1 MTAASRPGALSASG
15 AARARPGG
23 RRGGRLRARERAGLW
38 FVLPALAVYLLF
50 FGLPFLATLWLGFTD
65 WGGVGWPDWTGMA
78 NYARLAAD
86 RAMWGALGNNLI
98 WVVLGTAIPVLVG
111 LVLAVMLWSDAR
123 GSVAYRTAFFL
134 PVILSPV
141 VIGVIWGWIYN
152 PLFGLLN
159 TGLREVGLGRW
170 AIGWLGEPS
179 TALYAVLVTAIWS
192 YFGFCIVV
200 LFAGLQKVDPELVA
214 AARVDGASPVQRFRH
229 VIVPQIAP
237 VLTMVIVYTVIGG
250 FNAFD
255 MVWVMTQGGP
265 NNASEVI
272 ATYTYE
278 VAFRGNEYGYGA
290 TLSMVMSAVA
300 LLAAWATMA
309 LRRRWA

>member
-1 MTAASRPGALSASG
+1 MTARPRTEASAALGAGVKTGRRRSG
-15 AARARPGG
+15 TAARQM
-23 RRGGRLRARERAGLW
+23 AGLW
-38 FVLPALAVYLLF
+38 FVLPALVLYMLF
-50 FGLPFLATLWLGFTD
+50 FGLPFLATVWLSFTD
-65 WGGVGWPDWTGMA
+65 WNGLGWPSFSGLA
-78 NYARLAAD
+78 NYARLAVD
-86 RAMWGALGNNLI
+86 GAMWSALANNLI
-98 WVVLGTAIPVLVG
+98 WVVLGTAVPVIVG
-111 LVLAVMLWSDAR
+111 LILAVMLWSDAR
-123 GSVAYRTAFFL
+123 GSVAYRTIFFL

-159 TGLREVGLGRW
+159 TGLRQIGLGRW
-170 AIGWLGEPS
+170 AMGWLGES
-179 TALYAVLVTAIWS
+179 ETALYAVLLTAIWS

-200 LFAGLQKVDPELVA
+200 LFAGLQKVNPELVE
-214 AARVDGASPVQRFRH
+214 AARIDGASPAQRFRH

-272 ATYTYE
+272 STYTYE

-290 TLSMVMSAVA
+290 TLSMVMSVVS
-300 LLAAWATMA
+300 LLAAWATMI
-309 LRRRWA
+309 LRKRAA

>member
-1 MTAASRPGALSASG
+1 MTTSASRSG
-15 AARARPGG
+15 GLAAGRAAAR
-23 RRGGRLRARERAGLW
+23 RRGRFKTRERAGLW
-38 FVLPALAVYLLF
+38 FVLPALVVYMLF
-50 FGLPFLATLWLGFTD
+50 FGLPFLATLWLSFTD
-65 WGGVGWPDWTGMA
+65 WGGVGWPDWTGVA
-78 NYARLAAD
+78 NYDRLARD
-86 RAMWGALGNNLI
+86 GAMWHALGNNLI

-123 GSVAYRTAFFL
+123 GSVAYRTVFFL

-159 TGLREVGLGRW
+159 TGLRGIGLGAW
-170 AIGWLGEPS
+170 AIGWLGEPG

-200 LFAGLQKVDPELVA
+200 LFAGLQKVDPELVD
-214 AARVDGASPVQRFRH
+214 AARVDGAGPVQRFRS

-237 VLTMVIVYTVIGG
+237 VLTMVTVYTVIGG

-290 TLSMVMSAVA
+290 TLSMVMSVVA
-300 LLAAWATMA
+300 LLAAWATMR
-309 LRRRWA
+309 LRARIA

>member
-1 MTAASRPGALSASG
+1 M
-15 AARARPGG
+15 RARQ
-23 RRGGRLRARERAGLW
+23 RAGLW
-38 FVLPALAVYLLF
+38 FVLPALLVYLLF
-50 FGLPFLATLWLGFTD
+50 FGLPFLATIWLSLTD
-65 WGGVGWPDWTGMA
+65 WNGVGWPDFSGAA
-78 NYARLAAD
+78 NYGRLLGD
-86 RAMWGALGNNLI
+86 GAMWHALGNNLI
-98 WVVLGTAIPVLVG
+98 WVVLGTVIPVIVG
-111 LVLAVMLWSDAR
+111 LILAVMLWSDAR
-123 GSVAYRTAFFL
+123 GSMAYRTIFFL

-141 VIGVIWGWIYN
+141 VIGVIWAWIYN

-159 TGLREVGLGRW
+159 TGLRNVGLGRW
-170 AIGWLGEPS
+170 AIGWLGEPE

-214 AARVDGASPVQRFRH
+214 ASRIDGANARQRFSN
-229 VIVPQIAP
+229 VIVPQIRP

-250 FNAFD
+250 FNTFD
-255 MVWVMTQGGP
+255 VVWVMTQGGP

-290 TLSMVMSAVA
+290 TLSVLMSLVA
-300 LLAAWATMA
+300 LLAAWAAMR
-309 LRRRWA
+309 LREGPR

>member
-1 MTAASRPGALSASG
+1 MTVTPRTKAPAAPGAGAKPGRRRSRTAA
-15 AARARPGG
+15 
-23 RRGGRLRARERAGLW
+23 RELAGLW
-38 FVLPALAVYLLF
+38 FVLPALVIYLMF
-50 FGLPFLATLWLGFTD
+50 FGLPFLATVGLSFTD
-65 WGGVGWPDWTGMA
+65 WNGIGWPDFTGIA
-78 NYARLAAD
+78 NYSRLAVD
-86 RAMWGALGNNLI
+86 GAMWSALTNNLI
-98 WVVLGTAIPVLVG
+98 WVVLGTAVPVIVG
-111 LVLAVMLWSDAR
+111 LILAVMLWSDAR
-123 GSVAYRTAFFL
+123 GSVAYRTIFFL

-159 TGLREVGLGRW
+159 TGLREVGLGAW
-170 AIGWLGEPS
+170 AMGWLGES
-179 TALYAVLVTAIWS
+179 ETALYAVLLTAIWS

-200 LFAGLQKVDPELVA
+200 LFAGLQKVNPELVE
-214 AARVDGASPVQRFRH
+214 AARTDGASATQRFRH

-278 VAFRGNEYGYGA
+278 VAFRGNDYGYGA
-290 TLSMVMSAVA
+290 TLSMVMSVVA
-300 LLAAWATMA
+300 LLAAWATMI
-309 LRRRWA
+309 LRRRGA

>member
-1 MTAASRPGALSASG
+1 M
-15 AARARPGG
+15 
-23 RRGGRLRARERAGLW
+23 AGLW
-38 FVLPALAVYLLF
+38 FVLPALVIYMMF
-50 FGLPFLATLWLGFTD
+50 FGLPFVATVWLSVTD
-65 WGGVGWPDWTGMA
+65 WNGLGWPTFTGLA
-78 NYARLAAD
+78 NYARLAVD
-86 RAMWGALGNNLI
+86 GAMWSALANNLI
-98 WVVLGTAIPVLVG
+98 WVVLGTAVPVIVG
-111 LVLAVMLWSDAR
+111 LILAVMLWSDAR
-123 GSVAYRTAFFL
+123 GSVAYRTIFFL

-159 TGLREVGLGRW
+159 TGLRGVGLGRW
-170 AIGWLGEPS
+170 AMGWLGES
-179 TALYAVLVTAIWS
+179 ETALYAVLLTAIWS

-200 LFAGLQKVDPELVA
+200 LFDGLQKVTPELVE
-214 AARVDGASPVQRFRH
+214 AARIDGASAPHRFRH

-278 VAFRGNEYGYGA
+278 VAFRGNDYGYGA
-290 TLSMVMSAVA
+290 TLSMVMSVVA
-300 LLAAWATMA
+300 LLAAWATMV
-309 LRRRWA
+309 LRRRAG

>member
-1 MTAASRPGALSASG
+1 MTVTPRTKAPAAPGAGAKPGRRRSRTAA
-15 AARARPGG
+15 
-23 RRGGRLRARERAGLW
+23 RELAGLW
-38 FVLPALAVYLLF
+38 FVLPALVIYLMF
-50 FGLPFLATLWLGFTD
+50 FGLPFLATVGLSFTD
-65 WGGVGWPDWTGMA
+65 WNGIGWPDFTGIA
-78 NYARLAAD
+78 NYARLAVD
-86 RAMWGALGNNLI
+86 GAMWSALTNNLI
-98 WVVLGTAIPVLVG
+98 WVVLGTAVPVIVG
-111 LVLAVMLWSDAR
+111 LILAVMLWSDAR
-123 GSVAYRTAFFL
+123 GSVAYRTIFFL

-159 TGLREVGLGRW
+159 TGLREVGLGAW
-170 AIGWLGEPS
+170 AMGWLGES
-179 TALYAVLVTAIWS
+179 ETALYAVLLTAIWS

-200 LFAGLQKVDPELVA
+200 LFAGLQKVNPELVE
-214 AARVDGASPVQRFRH
+214 AARTDGASATQRFRH

-278 VAFRGNEYGYGA
+278 VAFRGNDYGYGA
-290 TLSMVMSAVA
+290 TLSMVMSVVA
-300 LLAAWATMA
+300 LLAAWATMI
-309 LRRRWA
+309 LRRRGA

>member
-1 MTAASRPGALSASG
+1 MTVAPRTEAPVARGAGANAGRRRSRTAARQM
-15 AARARPGG
+15 
-23 RRGGRLRARERAGLW
+23 AGLW
-38 FVLPALAVYLLF
+38 FVLPALFVYLMF
-50 FGLPFLATLWLGFTD
+50 FGLPFLATVGLSFTD
-65 WGGVGWPDWTGMA
+65 WNGVGLPDVTGAA
-78 NYARLAAD
+78 NYARLAGD
-86 RAMWGALGNNLI
+86 TAMWSALTNNLI
-98 WVVLGTAIPVLVG
+98 WVVLGTAVPVIVG
-111 LVLAVMLWSDAR
+111 LILAVMLWSDAR
-123 GSVAYRTAFFL
+123 GSVAYRTIFFL

-170 AIGWLGEPS
+170 AMGWLGES
-179 TALYAVLVTAIWS
+179 ETALYAVLLTAIWS

-200 LFAGLQKVDPELVA
+200 LFAGLQKVNPELVE
-214 AARVDGASPVQRFRH
+214 AARIDGASASQRFRH

-255 MVWVMTQGGP
+255 IVWVMTQGGP

-272 ATYTYE
+272 STYTYE

-290 TLSMVMSAVA
+290 TLSMVMSVVA

-309 LRRRWA
+309 LRQRTA

>member
-1 MTAASRPGALSASG
+1 MTAAPSRPGVLPAPG
-15 AARARPGG
+15 ARAGR
-23 RRGGRLRARERAGLW
+23 RRGGRLGARERAGLW
-38 FVLPALAVYLLF
+38 FVLPALAVYLPF
-50 FGLPFLATLWLGFTD
+50 FGLPFLATAWLSMTD
-65 WGGVGWPDWTGMA
+65 WNGVGWPDWTGVE
-78 NYARLAAD
+78 NYARLASDGAMG
-86 RAMWGALGNNLI
+86 RALVNNLI
-98 WVVLGTAIPVLVG
+98 WVVLGTAVPVLLG

-123 GSVAYRTAFFL
+123 GSVAYRTVFFL

-141 VIGVIWGWIYN
+141 VVGVIWGWIYN

-170 AIGWLGEPS
+170 AIGWLGEPE

-192 YFGFCIVV
+192 YVGFCVVV

-214 AARVDGASPVQRFRH
+214 AARVDGAGAVRRFRH

-237 VLTMVIVYTVIGG
+237 VLTMVTVYTVIGG

-278 VAFRGNEYGYGA
+278 VAFRGNDYGYGA

-300 LLAAWATMA
+300 LLAAWATMV
-309 LRRRWA
+309 LRRRGP